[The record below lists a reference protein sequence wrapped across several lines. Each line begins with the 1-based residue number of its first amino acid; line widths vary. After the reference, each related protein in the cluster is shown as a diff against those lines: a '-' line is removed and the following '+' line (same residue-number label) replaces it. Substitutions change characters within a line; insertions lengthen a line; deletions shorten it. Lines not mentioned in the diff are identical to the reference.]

1 MIAQTSS
8 FEHFFG
14 RAMEM
19 LAPRRE
25 VVLGWKQYFWQS
37 FGMPDPQDPES
48 DQRLSLLPLAWMLQ
62 TGTGTARGETPMIQI
77 WRELREAVSAG
88 EARDLPLQA
97 AEAADFLAASMSEL
111 HFMPIERL
119 ESDGSCLCRLGP
131 RGPRAAVY
139 IQNWSPNL
147 RATVN
152 AVVGYAVPWHGRL
165 YCPAGYATLNRYA
178 NTVMQKDEQLWQDP
192 ELYESD
198 VLFTMRFATAL
209 FRYPMGIVHYR
220 AIVRKLRETT
230 TKPLTHE
237 MNLATAN

>member
-1 MIAQTSS
+1 MIAQTAS

-19 LAPRRE
+19 LAPRRDT
-25 VVLGWKQYFWQS
+25 VLGWKQYFWQS
-37 FGMPDPQDPES
+37 FGMPDPQDPEF

-62 TGTGTARGETPMIQI
+62 TGSGMARNAVPLIQI
-77 WRELREAVSAG
+77 WQELHEAMDSGDAEG
-88 EARDLPLQA
+88 LPLCVG
-97 AEAADFLAASMSEL
+97 EAADFMAVGMSEL

-131 RGPRAAVY
+131 KGPLAAVY

-152 AVVGYAVPWHGRL
+152 AVVGYVVPWRGRL

-178 NTVMQKDEQLWQDP
+178 NTVMQKDEQLWHDP
-192 ELYESD
+192 ARYEAD
-198 VLFTMRFATAL
+198 VLFVMRFATAL

-220 AIVRKLRETT
+220 AIVRKLRETAT
-230 TKPLTHE
+230 QPLTHE